1 MKKILLPML
10 FLWLAIGCQ
19 SETKLT
25 FEPLEL
31 QGEECGE
38 CPNIEIN
45 VPNALDESPVAMAI
59 NRALKEEVI
68 SILSFSEGQDIDN
81 VDKAIASF
89 SNSYKELK
97 SKFPDEVGWEAEING
112 EVVYEDANIVTV
124 MVNSYSFTGG
134 AHGYASTS
142 FLNFDKRRGAEL
154 ENRELFDDMEGFET
168 FAEAKF
174 RIQEEIP
181 EGENINATGFMFEG
195 DTFHL
200 SQNIGYT
207 KEGIQ
212 LIYNQY
218 EVASYADGP
227 IVLTLPY
234 EEVNVYLKRKV
245 KL

>member
-142 FLNFDKRRGAEL
+142 ILNFDKRRGGEL
-154 ENRELFDDMEGFET
+154 ENRELFDDMEGFEKL
-168 FAEAKF
+168 AEAKF

-181 EGENINATGFMFEG
+181 EGKNINATGFMFEG

>member
-154 ENRELFDDMEGFET
+154 ENRELFDDMEGFEKL
-168 FAEAKF
+168 AEAKF

-181 EGENINATGFMFEG
+181 EGKNINATGFMFEG

>member
-1 MKKILLPML
+1 ML

-142 FLNFDKRRGAEL
+142 FLNFDKRRGGEL
-154 ENRELFDDMEGFET
+154 ENRELFDDMEGFEKL
-168 FAEAKF
+168 AEAKF

-181 EGENINATGFMFEG
+181 EGKNINATGFMFEG